1 MAGVPRMWT
10 AAGEIK
16 DSEAAA
22 YTSGSERDSDDA
34 DEDGRKDDG
43 ECVVRA
49 GPRQTGGG
57 AAASPARQ
65 ESVPAVVVFPRKR
78 PMHGT
83 EPGPEEGVI
92 ELSLESLR
100 YGRRHARTACV
111 RTDTRLAPRVPL
123 VTRPCRRWSETECSL
138 ALTIFAGPYS
148 RCGRRTRQRDWG
160 LLPRRSSTCAD
171 SWVSGVGR
179 GEAGGAKS
187 LTAPGPLR
195 H

>member
-100 YGRRHARTACV
+100 CGRRHARTACV
-111 RTDTRLAPRVPL
+111 RKDTP
-123 VTRPCRRWSETECSL
+123 PCAASATGDK
-138 ALTIFAGPYS
+138 AL
-148 RCGRRTRQRDWG
+148 
-160 LLPRRSSTCAD
+160 
-171 SWVSGVGR
+171 SWVVGD
-179 GEAGGAKS
+179 
-187 LTAPGPLR
+187 
-195 H
+195 